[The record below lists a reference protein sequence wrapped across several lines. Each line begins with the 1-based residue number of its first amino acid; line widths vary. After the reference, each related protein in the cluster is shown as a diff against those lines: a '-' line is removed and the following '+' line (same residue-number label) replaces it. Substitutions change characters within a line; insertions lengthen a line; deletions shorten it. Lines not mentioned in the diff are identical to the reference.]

1 MPLNISHGSSASKCK
16 QWGGVVKAAGADL
29 GKSTEQSVHETGQ
42 VQSMPEDNAPMVNQ
56 DGSWTGCTLFLQRI
70 VERLH

>member
-1 MPLNISHGSSASKCK
+1 MDRARPSASN
-16 QWGGVVKAAGADL
+16 GVESSRPQEQSAHETDL